1 MGRLTRRT
9 PRWSQPSHH
18 LHRPASWIDFL
29 PSGTVPSAI
38 CWYCRRGHTSAVQLR
53 ASVSRAS
60 RLASWRFALQESTT
74 VVSRALTNQRL
85 AVLARIDLSDACES
99 GLARHEACE
108 SFQLST
114 RVMRSIVEICATG
127 RASRRTI
134 PIR

>member
-1 MGRLTRRT
+1 
-9 PRWSQPSHH
+9 
-18 LHRPASWIDFL
+18 
-29 PSGTVPSAI
+29 
-38 CWYCRRGHTSAVQLR
+38 
-53 ASVSRAS
+53 
-60 RLASWRFALQESTT
+60 

-127 RASRRTI
+127 RARGGQSRYVSRRLPILVSGADRSLMTRWPVSSTI
-134 PIR
+134 M